1 MKSQNTFA
9 TLFWV
14 SSTRIKN
21 GQVSVYVR
29 ITVNGKRVNISLKR
43 KVTLSEW
50 NSLKGR
56 ARGTKQESRLLNR
69 YLDQVQS
76 RIYESYEQLRSEKE
90 LISAQTIKAR
100 FLGEDDNEYSLLTL
114 VDYHNTQMSETLS
127 YGTLKNYF
135 TTQKYIKQFLLEKIK
150 KDDIYLSKLTF
161 RFVVD
166 FEKYL
171 RAHVP
176 GDHQKPMGNNTVMKH
191 IQRLRKMVTLS
202 YKMEWI
208 DKDPFIRFKPSY
220 IRNDREFLRKD
231 ELSAIEKKQFTIERL
246 QIVKDLFVFSCYTG
260 LSYIDVMQLSEE
272 NIQFGVDGNK
282 WVITNRQKT
291 DKKVRIPL
299 LEKAEEIINKYEG
312 HNKIKSFGTLFP
324 VISNQKLNSYLK
336 EIADISGVKK
346 NLTFHMARHT
356 FATTITLSNGV
367 PIETVSKLLGHTKI
381 ATTQIYARVLER
393 KVSEDMNILRNKLS
407 DSQNSKD
414 TKQSISFRVSDKT
427 M

>member
-43 KVTLSEW
+43 KVALSEW
-50 NSLKGR
+50 NSSKGR

-69 YLDQVQS
+69 YIDQVQS
-76 RIYESYEQLRSEKE
+76 RIFESYEQLRAEKE

-100 FLGEDDNEYSLLTL
+100 FLGEDDQEYSLLTL

-135 TTQKYIKQFLLEKIK
+135 TTQKYIKQFLQEKRK

-166 FEKYL
+166 FENFL

-176 GDHQKPMGNNTVMKH
+176 KDHQKPMGNNTVMKH

-220 IRNDREFLRKD
+220 IRNDREFLREY
-231 ELSAIEKKQFTIERL
+231 ELQAIEEKMFTIERL

-272 NIQFGVDGNK
+272 NIQIGIDGNK

-299 LEKAEEIINKYEG
+299 LEKAEEIINKYRG
-312 HNKIKSFGTLFP
+312 HIKVKSLGTLFP

-336 EIADISGVKK
+336 EIADVTGIKK

-381 ATTQIYARVLER
+381 ATTQIYARVIDKKISNDMHVLR
-393 KVSEDMNILRNKLS
+393 KRLIKK
-407 DSQNSKD
+407 SK
-414 TKQSISFRVSDKT
+414 SS
-427 M
+427 

>member
-9 TLFWV
+9 ILFWV

-50 NSLKGR
+50 NSSKGR

-76 RIYESYEQLRSEKE
+76 RIYESYEQLRAEKE

-135 TTQKYIKQFLLEKIK
+135 TTQKYIRQFLLEKRK

-176 GDHQKPMGNNTVMKH
+176 EDHQKPMGNNTVMKH

-231 ELSAIEKKQFTIERL
+231 ELQAIEEKQFAIERL

-260 LSYIDVMQLSEE
+260 LSYIDVMQLSKE
-272 NIQFGVDGNK
+272 NVQLGIDGNK
-282 WVITNRQKT
+282 WVITSRQKT

-299 LEKAEEIINKYEG
+299 LIKAEEIINKYQG
-312 HNKIKSFGTLFP
+312 HIKAKSSGTLFP

-336 EIADISGVKK
+336 EIADIAGVKK

-381 ATTQIYARVLER
+381 ATTQIYARVLEH
-393 KVSEDMNILRNKLS
+393 KVSTDMNVLKDVLLNKS
-407 DSQNSKD
+407 KDQKNGNNSK
-414 TKQSISFRVSDKT
+414 ISS
-427 M
+427 

>member
-1 MKSQNTFA
+1 MKSQSTFA

-43 KVTLSEW
+43 KVALSEW

-69 YLDQVQS
+69 YLGQVQS
-76 RIYESYEQLRSEKE
+76 RIYESYEQLRAEKE

-135 TTQKYIKQFLLEKIK
+135 TTQKYIKQFLQEKRK

-161 RFVVD
+161 CFVVD
-166 FEKYL
+166 FEKFL
-171 RAHVP
+171 RAHIP
-176 GDHQKPMGNNTVMKH
+176 EDHQKPMGNNTVMKH

-208 DKDPFIRFKPSY
+208 DKDPFIRFKPNY
-220 IRNDREFLRKD
+220 IRNDREFLRED
-231 ELSAIEKKQFTIERL
+231 ELNSIEEKQFDIERL
-246 QIVKDLFVFSCYTG
+246 QIVKDLFIFSCYTG
-260 LSYIDVMQLSEE
+260 LSYIDVMQLTED
-272 NIQFGVDGNK
+272 NIQLGIDGNL
-282 WVITNRQKT
+282 WIITSRQKT
-291 DKKVRIPL
+291 DKKVRIPI
-299 LEKAEEIINKYEG
+299 LEVANQIIKKYQGHIKA
-312 HNKIKSFGTLFP
+312 KSSGTLFP

-336 EIADISGVKK
+336 EIADLSGVKK

-381 ATTQIYARVLER
+381 ATTQIYARVLET
-393 KVSEDMNILRNKLS
+393 KLCEDMTILSRKLS
-407 DSQNSKD
+407 NQNS
-414 TKQSISFRVSDKT
+414 TKRSQKNIN
-427 M
+427 

>member
-9 TLFWV
+9 ILFWV

-50 NSLKGR
+50 NSSKGR

-76 RIYESYEQLRSEKE
+76 RIYESYEQLRAEKE

-135 TTQKYIKQFLLEKIK
+135 TTQKYIRQFLLEKRK

-176 GDHQKPMGNNTVMKH
+176 EDHQKPMGNNTVMKH

-231 ELSAIEKKQFTIERL
+231 ELQAIEEKQFAIERL

-260 LSYIDVMQLSEE
+260 LSYIDVMQLSKE
-272 NIQFGVDGNK
+272 NVQLGIDGNK
-282 WVITNRQKT
+282 WVITIRQKT

-299 LEKAEEIINKYEG
+299 LIKAEEIINKYQG
-312 HNKIKSFGTLFP
+312 HIKAKSSGTLFP

-336 EIADISGVKK
+336 EIADIAGVKK

-381 ATTQIYARVLER
+381 ATTQIYARVLEH
-393 KVSEDMNILRNKLS
+393 KVSTDMNVLKDVLLNKS
-407 DSQNSKD
+407 KDQKNGNNSK
-414 TKQSISFRVSDKT
+414 ISS
-427 M
+427 